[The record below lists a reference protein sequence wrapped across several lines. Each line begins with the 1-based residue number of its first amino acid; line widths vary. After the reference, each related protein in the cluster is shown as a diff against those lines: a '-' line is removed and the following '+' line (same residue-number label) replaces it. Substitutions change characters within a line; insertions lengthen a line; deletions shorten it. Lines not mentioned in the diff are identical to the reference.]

1 MASALI
7 GLVKWYQ
14 SNLITLC
21 DTGLLYDVVLD
32 EDVKDLRGDIVT
44 TQSYIRK
51 INSPH
56 KVS

>member
-32 EDVKDLRGDIVT
+32 EDVKDLREEIVT
-44 TQSYIRK
+44 LQSHIGK
-51 INSPH
+51 MINAYRG
-56 KVS
+56 